1 MESRARLKLP
11 KLGGLNHLERLLQL
25 RQDSVLST
33 DAICISLDLEVA
45 SDRERLHL
53 SSEKPL
59 VRQLG
64 FARLDTR
71 DIHSLSSSS
80 NLESL
85 ILLSMFETNA
95 LPKSK
100 GLERP
105 CLFAQTQ
112 RIAPNQIPTIIRQ
125 NLYIQDSHTQQKNAL
140 RKIVLVG
147 HSIRGD
153 LKILHLLGIDIA
165 SLVQVLTIIDTH
177 SMSRFLFPPFHPTLP
192 TMPGQ
197 KFSLAG
203 VLAEL
208 GYTPRPWG
216 FHNAGNDAVYTLY
229 VMILLAIK
237 RVDTRASELSEGEST
252 SLEGIRCAVSN
263 AVNGGLFCASEGVS
277 SWTTP

>member
-1 MESRARLKLP
+1 MPWPLCYQLEYLSLPAMESRARLKLP

-33 DAICISLDLEVA
+33 DAIFISLDLEVA

-53 SSEKPL
+53 SSEKPV

-80 NLESL
+80 SLESL
-85 ILLSMFETNA
+85 ILLSMFENNA

-112 RIAPNQIPTIIRQ
+112 HIAPKQIPTVIRQ
-125 NLYIQDSHTQQKNAL
+125 NLYIQDTHTQQKNAL

-177 SMSRFLFPPFHPTLP
+177 SMSRFLFPPFSPESAYHARA
-192 TMPGQ
+192 
-197 KFSLAG
+197 K
-203 VLAEL
+203 VLL
-208 GYTPRPWG
+208 GR
-216 FHNAGNDAVYTLY
+216 
-229 VMILLAIK
+229 
-237 RVDTRASELSEGEST
+237 RVG
-252 SLEGIRCAVSN
+252 
-263 AVNGGLFCASEGVS
+263 
-277 SWTTP
+277 

>member
-1 MESRARLKLP
+1 MESQVRHERP

-33 DAICISLDLEVA
+33 DAVFISLDLEVA
-45 SDRERLHL
+45 SDREKLHL
-53 SSEKPL
+53 SPEKPV

-71 DIHSLSSSS
+71 DIRSLSSSS

-85 ILLSMFETNA
+85 ILLSMFENNR
-95 LPKSK
+95 LPKPK

-112 RIAPNQIPTIIRQ
+112 HIALRQIPATIRQ
-125 NLYIQDSHTQQKNAL
+125 NLCIQDTQQKNAL

-147 HSIRGD
+147 HSIRQD
-153 LKILHLLGIDIA
+153 LKILHLLGIDTA
-165 SLVQVLTIIDTH
+165 SLAQILTIIDTH
-177 SMSRFLFPPFHPTLP
+177 SISRFLLPPFHPGLP
-192 TMPGQ
+192 TLPGQ
-197 KFSLAG
+197 KFTLAG
-203 VLAEL
+203 VLAQL
-208 GYTPRPWG
+208 GYKPRPWG

-237 RVDTRASELSEGEST
+237 RVDGRASDLSESEST
-252 SLEGIRCAVSN
+252 SLEAIRCAVLN
-263 AVNGGLFCASEGVS
+263 AVNGGLFYASECVS
-277 SWTTP
+277 KTTP